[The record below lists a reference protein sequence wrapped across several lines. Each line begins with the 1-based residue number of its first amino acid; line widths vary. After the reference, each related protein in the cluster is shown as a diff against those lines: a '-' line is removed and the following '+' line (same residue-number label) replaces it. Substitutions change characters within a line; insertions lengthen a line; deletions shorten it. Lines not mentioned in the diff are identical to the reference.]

1 MPITENQRS
10 AMKAYREKNL
20 EAIKEYQR
28 NYRKEYYMK
37 NKEKLIEKQ
46 RLAYKLLK
54 ENKAC
59 NQEVNGEEV
68 NGGTESNNI

>member
-1 MPITENQRS
+1 MTDPFFLHINSLRIG
-10 AMKAYREKNL
+10 R
-20 EAIKEYQR
+20 
-28 NYRKEYYMK
+28 K

-68 NGGTESNNI
+68 NGGISRRPLLTESNNI